1 MGGGGQESGVEAGIS
16 VRSSSALI
24 QLRHDGGLIRVVTVE
39 VEEAVRFWVFM
50 KES

>member
-1 MGGGGQESGVEAGIS
+1 MGGGGQEAGVEAGVS
-16 VRSSSALI
+16 VRNLSALI
-24 QLRHDGGLIRVVTVE
+24 QPRHVGGLIRVVTVE